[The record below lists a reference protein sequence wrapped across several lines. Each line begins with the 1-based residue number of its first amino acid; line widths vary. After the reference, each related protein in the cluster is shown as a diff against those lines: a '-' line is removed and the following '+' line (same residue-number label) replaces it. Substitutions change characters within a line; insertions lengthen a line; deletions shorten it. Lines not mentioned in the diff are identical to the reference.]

1 MIHFWVRSEY
11 REDELRTPLTPLG
24 AKKLLNNGI
33 KVTIEESQKRTF
45 SIDEYRSVGCEI
57 ANKGSWINTD
67 LDTIILGLKE
77 LDDEIMLEHRH
88 IMFAHIYKNQ
98 KGSKHILNNF
108 RKNNGILYDLEYLKD
123 ANSKRVAAFGYY
135 AGFSGAFVGLD
146 IWLSF
151 KENNLGT
158 GIEIPVNTS
167 KKFLV
172 KSAFKKIDIYKK
184 KGNQIPKIIV
194 IGAGGRVG
202 SGACDFFKSLGLKIT
217 EWDIKETSSRN
228 SFSEILEHD
237 IFVNCVLSDTKTVK
251 FLKKSDI
258 TDKRELSLISDV
270 SCDPGSDFNTIPL
283 YDEPSSFKKPYQ
295 FINRGKNPLLLT
307 AIDNLPAMLPKES
320 SIDFEKQLLPYL
332 LDFDVDKNGVWGRA
346 KRIFYDKINIV

>member
-11 REDELRTPLTPLG
+11 RDDEFRTPLTPLG
-24 AKKLLNNGI
+24 ARNLLDNGI
-33 KVTIEESQKRTF
+33 KITIEESQKRTF
-45 SIDEYRSVGCEI
+45 PTEEYRSVGCEI
-57 ANKGSWINTD
+57 ATKGSWTNAD
-67 LDTIILGLKE
+67 LDTIILGLKQ
-77 LDDEIMLEHRH
+77 LDDEITLVHRH
-88 IMFAHIYKNQ
+88 IMFAHIYKKQ
-98 KGSKHILNNF
+98 KGSEHILNNF

-151 KENNLGT
+151 KENNLET
-158 GIEIPVNTS
+158 DVKIPVKTS

-172 KSAFKKIDIYKK
+172 KNASQKVDIYKK
-184 KGNQIPKIIV
+184 TGNKLPKIIV
-194 IGAGGRVG
+194 IGASGRVG

-217 EWDIKETSSRN
+217 EWDIKETSSRD
-228 SFSEILEHD
+228 SFAEILEHD
-237 IFVNCVLSDTKTVK
+237 IFVNCVLSDTKSVK
-251 FLKKSDI
+251 FLTKSDI
-258 TDKRELSLISDV
+258 TNKRELSLISDV
-270 SCDPGSDFNTIPL
+270 SCDPGSDFNTIPI

-295 FINRGKNPLLLT
+295 FINKGKNPLLLT

-332 LDFDVDKNGVWGRA
+332 LDFDQDKNGVWGRA
-346 KRIFYDKINIV
+346 ERIFYDNINLV

>member
-11 REDELRTPLTPLG
+11 RDDEFRTPLTPLG
-24 AKKLLNNGI
+24 AKKLLDNGI
-33 KVTIEESQKRTF
+33 KVTIEESDKRTF
-45 SIDEYRSVGCEI
+45 SIDEYRSMGCEI
-57 ANKGSWINTD
+57 ANKGSWIDSD

-77 LDDEIMLEHRH
+77 LNDEIILEHKH
-88 IMFAHIYKNQ
+88 IMFAHIYKKQ
-98 KGSKHILNNF
+98 KGSEHILNNF
-108 RKNNGILYDLEYLKD
+108 RQNNGILYDLEYLKD
-123 ANSKRVAAFGYY
+123 SNNKRVAAFGYY

-146 IWLSF
+146 IWLNF
-151 KENNLGT
+151 KEKKLKT
-158 GIEIPVNTS
+158 DIEIPVNTS
-167 KKFLV
+167 KNFLV
-172 KSAFKKIDIYKK
+172 KSAAKKINIYKK
-184 KGNQIPKIIV
+184 TGNQIPKIIV
-194 IGAGGRVG
+194 IGACGRVG

-237 IFVNCVLSDTKTVK
+237 IFVNCVLSDTKSVK

-258 TDKRELSLISDV
+258 TNKRKLSLISDV
-270 SCDPGSDFNTIPL
+270 SCDPGSEYNTIPI
-283 YDEPSSFKKPYQ
+283 YDEPSSFKKPYK

-332 LDFDVDKNGVWGRA
+332 LDFDLDKNGVWGRA
-346 KRIFYDKINIV
+346 ERIFYDNINIV

>member
-11 REDELRTPLTPLG
+11 RDDEFRTPLTPLG
-24 AKKLLNNGI
+24 AKKLLDNGI
-33 KVTIEESQKRTF
+33 KVTIEESDKRTF
-45 SIDEYRSVGCEI
+45 SVDEYRSIGCEI
-57 ANKGSWINTD
+57 ANKGSWINSD

-77 LDDEIMLEHRH
+77 LNDEIILEHKH

-98 KGSKHILNNF
+98 KGSEHILNNF

-123 ANSKRVAAFGYY
+123 SNSKRVAAFGYY
-135 AGFSGAFVGLD
+135 AGLSGAFVGLD

-151 KENNLGT
+151 KENNLET
-158 GIEIPVNTS
+158 DIEIPVSTS
-167 KKFLV
+167 KNILV
-172 KSAFKKIDIYKK
+172 RSASKKVAIYKNT
-184 KGNQIPKIIV
+184 GNQIPKIIV

-217 EWDIKETSSRN
+217 EWDIKETSNRN

-295 FINRGKNPLLLT
+295 YINRGKNPLLLT

-346 KRIFYDKINIV
+346 ERIFYDKINIV